1 MPVSAKSNCGTPASP
16 KGRSRRAASQWEPTR
31 IRVGASFSPMS
42 LTCHRRKA
50 QIDMPSE
57 VAGISLRGK
66 SHHEDAYVGTWHPS
80 SRTDEFVKSIM
91 EHGCIRGFVERD
103 EWRPH
108 AHDGACP
115 RCRIVRIA
123 ACRLP
128 QCREAGIGDL
138 FARRPVGSAWRICST
153 KPEVCAYNV
162 LSPRI
167 ERREAAALRGEES
180 NARLRHLA
188 HNPEGESK
196 PEKIFLFGFAVT
208 P

>member
-1 MPVSAKSNCGTPASP
+1 
-16 KGRSRRAASQWEPTR
+16 
-31 IRVGASFSPMS
+31 
-42 LTCHRRKA
+42 
-50 QIDMPSE
+50 MPSE
-57 VAGISLRGK
+57 VAEISLRGK
-66 SHHEDAYVGTWHPS
+66 SHHENAYVGTWHPS
-80 SRTDEFVKSIM
+80 SPTDEFVKSIM

-128 QCREAGIGDL
+128 QCGEAGIGDL

-167 ERREAAALRGEES
+167 ERARGRRL
-180 NARLRHLA
+180 ARGGKQRA
-188 HNPEGESK
+188 PETFGAQPGRRVKTVEDFSIWIRCNPLKSPDSDE
-196 PEKIFLFGFAVT
+196 
-208 P
+208 